1 MWYSDLQFDRG
12 WCALINAWCK
22 GKFESLIAWV
32 QDFKPIMCLKNVIK
46 LRQKPIGFRLR
57 SKKTQMN
64 SKAKSKMFGF
74 SSACVFQQFSG
85 VRRSPLL
92 RFYSSASVKGCT
104 KRNIFLAHFDEQ
116 AGTRSLSGEI
126 GWGSNFT
133 IADQQIRNK
142 ENDVFGT

>member
-1 MWYSDLQFDRG
+1 MANFQGVIFWPSVWPR
-12 WCALINAWCK
+12 LICFNNAWCK
-22 GKFESLIAWV
+22 VKFESLIAWV

-85 VRRSPLL
+85 VRRSPCTVAVLFI
-92 RFYSSASVKGCT
+92 RFSKRMYKAKYFLGAFWWASWHSIVVRWNWMRVKFYYRGSA
-104 KRNIFLAHFDEQ
+104 D
-116 AGTRSLSGEI
+116 
-126 GWGSNFT
+126 
-133 IADQQIRNK
+133 
-142 ENDVFGT
+142 

>member
-1 MWYSDLQFDRG
+1 
-12 WCALINAWCK
+12 
-22 GKFESLIAWV
+22 
-32 QDFKPIMCLKNVIK
+32 MCLKNVIK
-46 LRQKPIGFRLR
+46 LRQEPMGSRLR

-64 SKAKSKMFGF
+64 SKAKMFGF

-116 AGTRSLSGEI
+116 AGTRSLLGEI
-126 GWGSNFT
+126 G
-133 IADQQIRNK
+133 
-142 ENDVFGT
+142 